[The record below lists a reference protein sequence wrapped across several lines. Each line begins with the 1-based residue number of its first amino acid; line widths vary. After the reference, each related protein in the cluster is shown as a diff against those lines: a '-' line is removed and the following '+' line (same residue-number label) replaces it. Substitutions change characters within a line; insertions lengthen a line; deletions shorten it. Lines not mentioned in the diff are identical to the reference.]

1 MYLINGLKEILA
13 NKLNRNYRN
22 LDAFPLMILAGDH
35 IGTRILLNGY
45 YENEQLANIVELLQ
59 LNNYISGVFLDI
71 GANIGNHS
79 IFFAPYFQKVIAIEA
94 DNKIHKILLTNIELN
109 KLTHV
114 HAVNVA
120 ASDAEGSISFASA
133 TQGNLGTGKV
143 IQNENPSSPFIN
155 SIRAMRIDDLL
166 LDYENIKVNF
176 IKLDI
181 EGHEYNALSGLI
193 NTINRSEPLIAFEAN
208 DLNSFV
214 KVKNLLS
221 ELGYRKFYSL
231 QFPFASYPKLV
242 RVPFRMLINAKRQW
256 VEITKIDRSCIND
269 LVICSKTELQLM
281 Q

>member
-1 MYLINGLKEILA
+1 MYLFNGLKEILA

-22 LDAFPLMILAGDH
+22 LDAFPLVTLAGDH

-45 YENEQLANIVELLQ
+45 YENEQLASMAELLQ
-59 LNNYISGVFLDI
+59 LNNYVSGGFLDI

-79 IFFAPYFQKVIAIEA
+79 IFLAPYFQKIIAIEA
-94 DNKIHKILLTNIELN
+94 DDKIHKILLTNIELN
-109 KLTHV
+109 RLSHV
-114 HAVNVA
+114 HAVNIA
-120 ASDAEGSISFASA
+120 ASDAEGSISFAPA
-133 TQGNLGTGKV
+133 MQGNLGTGKV
-143 IQNENPSSPFIN
+143 IQNESPSPFVN

-166 LDYENIKVNF
+166 SDYENIKVNF

-214 KVKNLLS
+214 KVKSLLND
-221 ELGYRKFYSL
+221 LGYCKFYTL

-242 RVPFRMLINAKRQW
+242 RVPFRMLINAKRRW
-256 VEITKIDRSCIND
+256 VEIIKIDRSCIND
-269 LVICSKTELQLM
+269 LVICSRTELQLP